1 GTTMRTIKSL
11 SKAEGSEILRIFRV
25 NGTAPS
31 VIANVGTQYR
41 LDEASS
47 AAIAQAF
54 TEAEAKTK
62 ATSVTE
68 SGGTS
73 FTESGATPRQMEA
86 AEQLLGRSNRAEA
99 DLSSA
104 SISDLEAFAEMTT
117 AQRAFGRR

>member
-1 GTTMRTIKSL
+1 MRTIKSL

-54 TEAEAKTK
+54 TESEAKTTK
-62 ATSVTE
+62 AITE
-68 SGGTS
+68 SGRSTL
-73 FTESGATPRQMEA
+73 TETRTFRGRTVYEA
-86 AEQLLGRSNRAEA
+86 AEEFAGGVNRAEQ
-99 DLSSA
+99 DLSQA
-104 SISDLEAFAEMTT
+104 SLQDLALAV
-117 AQRAFGRR
+117 AARFG

>member
-1 GTTMRTIKSL
+1 MRTIKSL

-31 VIANVGTQYR
+31 VIANVATQYR